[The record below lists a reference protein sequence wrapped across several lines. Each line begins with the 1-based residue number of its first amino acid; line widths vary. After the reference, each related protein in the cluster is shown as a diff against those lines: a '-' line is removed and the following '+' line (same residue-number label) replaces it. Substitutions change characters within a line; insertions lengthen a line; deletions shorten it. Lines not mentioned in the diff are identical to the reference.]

1 MNCTVHSGIHTLSFS
16 KPLTGK
22 VYYRIL
28 HKAQKKGM
36 QIETNTDYFD
46 PSTTQTLLGY
56 QKHGVVIYLSHP
68 RPTIYKLKLRI
79 EPERVLG
86 NADPQA
92 LWRCE
97 KGAWKRLVK
106 AVDGLLGALDIP
118 SLKEM
123 KLSIL
128 ELTVNLTFPQQ
139 EYVNLYIQILKKGIS
154 TAIINGFSSTNSLTR
169 PKTYRRR
176 ISTPTR
182 PPVSKRAFS
191 PTIKQPNS
199 S

>member
-118 SLKEM
+118 YAERDEAFYPGAYRESDLPSAGVCQSVHPDSEKRV
-123 KLSIL
+123 S
-128 ELTVNLTFPQQ
+128 Q
-139 EYVNLYIQILKKGIS
+139 
-154 TAIINGFSSTNSLTR
+154 R
-169 PKTYRRR
+169 PL
-176 ISTPTR
+176 
-182 PPVSKRAFS
+182 
-191 PTIKQPNS
+191 
-199 S
+199 

>member
-1 MNCTVHSGIHTLSFS
+1 
-16 KPLTGK
+16 
-22 VYYRIL
+22 
-28 HKAQKKGM
+28 M

>member
-139 EYVNLYIQILKKGIS
+139 EYVNLYI
-154 TAIINGFSSTNSLTR
+154 
-169 PKTYRRR
+169 
-176 ISTPTR
+176 
-182 PPVSKRAFS
+182 
-191 PTIKQPNS
+191 
-199 S
+199 